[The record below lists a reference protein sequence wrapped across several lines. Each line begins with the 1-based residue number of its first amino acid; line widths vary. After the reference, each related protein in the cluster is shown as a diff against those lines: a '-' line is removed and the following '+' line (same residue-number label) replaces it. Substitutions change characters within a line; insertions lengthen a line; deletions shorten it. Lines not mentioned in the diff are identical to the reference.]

1 MLDNPSESAHGLWTR
16 LDALLRT
23 DPDDPGCGICR
34 IDLDAYA
41 EGEVDDAT
49 PAARYPHVA
58 AHLRSC
64 PECRDDL
71 EGLIAA
77 LSHTTD

>member
-1 MLDNPSESAHGLWTR
+1 MLNSPSDSGREPWER

-23 DPDDPGCGICR
+23 DPDDPGCSVCR
-34 IDLDAYA
+34 LDIDVYA
-41 EGEVDDAT
+41 ELSIKGGDPVT
-49 PAARYPHVA
+49 RFPGVA

-64 PECRDDL
+64 AECHDDL

-77 LSHTTD
+77 LSRTD